1 MFLLERSTMEI
12 GFSLGSNLYNRKRLL
27 MQAKNLLLSAPRTRF
42 VDQSPIYETT
52 PVDVKPEYQDMP
64 YLNSVVIVESELPLE
79 SWLSYIG
86 KIERMLGRERSEDRN
101 APRPIDID
109 IIYAGSQIIDGGGLE
124 VPHPRW
130 AERRFVVQPLA
141 DVRPEMVLP
150 AASKPV
156 SDILRSLPMDEG
168 LSVFEERW

>member
-1 MFLLERSTMEI
+1 MEI

-27 MQAKNLLLSAPRTRF
+27 MQAKNLLLSAPRTRY

-52 PVDVKPEYQDMP
+52 PVDVKPEYQSMV
-64 YLNSVVIVESELPLE
+64 YLNSVVIVESDLPME

-86 KIERMLGRERSEDRN
+86 KIETNLGRERTEDRN

-109 IIYAGSQIIDGGGLE
+109 IIYAGDQIIDGGGLE

-130 AERRFVVQPLA
+130 AERRFVVQPLN
-141 DVRPEMVLP
+141 DVRPNMILPEMN
-150 AASKPV
+150 KPV
-156 SDILRSLPMDEG
+156 SAILNSLPKDKG
-168 LSVFEERW
+168 LSIYDERW

>member
-1 MFLLERSTMEI
+1 MEI

-52 PVDVKPEYQDMP
+52 PVDVKPEYRDMAF
-64 YLNSVVIVESELPLE
+64 LNSVVIVESGLPLE

-86 KIERMLGRERSEDRN
+86 KIEKNLGRERTGDRN

-109 IIYAGSQIIDGGGLE
+109 MIYADGHVVESDGLD

-130 AERRFVVQPLA
+130 AERRFVVQPLC
-141 DVRPEMVLP
+141 DVRPELVMPESSQSVAEILNTLP
-150 AASKPV
+150 ADEAF
-156 SDILRSLPMDEG
+156 SLYD
-168 LSVFEERW
+168 ERW

>member
-1 MFLLERSTMEI
+1 MEI

-52 PVDVKPEYQDMP
+52 PVDVKPEYQDMA
-64 YLNSVVIVESELPLE
+64 YLNSVVIVESDLPLD

-86 KIERMLGRERSEDRN
+86 KIEHMLGRERNEADRN

-109 IIYAGSQIIDGGGLE
+109 IIYAGDQIIDSGGLE

-130 AERRFVVQPLA
+130 AQRRFVVQPLS
-141 DVRPEMVLP
+141 DVRPAMVLP
-150 AASKPV
+150 ESKQPV
-156 SDILRSLPMDEG
+156 SDILRSLPPDNG
-168 LSVFEERW
+168 LSVFDERW

>member
-1 MFLLERSTMEI
+1 MEI

-52 PVDVKPEYQDMP
+52 PVDVKPEYQDMA
-64 YLNSVVIVESELPLE
+64 YLNSILIVESQLPLE
-79 SWLSYIG
+79 SWRSYIE
-86 KIERMLGRERSEDRN
+86 KIETMLGRDRNDEDRN

-109 IIYAGSQIIDGGGLE
+109 IIYAGEQIVDSGGLV

-130 AERRFVVQPLA
+130 AQRRFVVQPLN

-150 AASKPV
+150 EAQKPV
-156 SDILRSLPMDEG
+156 REILDTLPPDEG
-168 LSVFEERW
+168 LCVFENQW

>member
-1 MFLLERSTMEI
+1 MEI

-52 PVDVKPEYQDMP
+52 PVDVKPEYQDMA
-64 YLNSVVIVESELPLE
+64 YLNSVVIVDSDLPLE

-86 KIERMLGRERSEDRN
+86 KIEHMLGRERNEADRN

-109 IIYAGSQIIDGGGLE
+109 IIYAGDQIIDSGGLE

-130 AERRFVVQPLA
+130 AERRFVVQPLN
-141 DVRPEMVLP
+141 DVRPGMVLP
-150 AASKPV
+150 EAQKPV
-156 SDILRSLPMDEG
+156 SDILRSLPPDNG
-168 LSVFEERW
+168 LSIFDDRW

>member
-1 MFLLERSTMEI
+1 MEI

-52 PVDVKPEYQDMP
+52 PVDVKPEYQDMA
-64 YLNSVVIVESELPLE
+64 YLNSVVVVESELPLE

-86 KIERMLGRERSEDRN
+86 KIEHMLGRERNDEDRN

-109 IIYAGSQIIDGGGLE
+109 IIYAGDQIIDSGGLE

-130 AERRFVVQPLA
+130 AERRFVVQPLN

-150 AASKPV
+150 EAKKPV
-156 SDILRSLPMDEG
+156 SDVLRALPPDDG
-168 LSVFEERW
+168 LSVFDERW

>member
-1 MFLLERSTMEI
+1 MEI

-27 MQAKNLLLSAPRTRF
+27 MQAKNLLLSAPRTNF

-52 PVDVKPEYQDMP
+52 PVDVKPEYRDMA
-64 YLNSVVIVESELPLE
+64 YLNSIVIVDSELPLE

-86 KIERMLGRERSEDRN
+86 KIETNLGRERTEDRN

-109 IIYAGSQIIDGGGLE
+109 MIYANGQVVDSDGLE

-130 AERRFVVQPLA
+130 TERRFVVQPLC
-141 DVRPEMVLP
+141 DVRPELVLP
-150 AASKPV
+150 EAHKPV
-156 SDILRSLPMDEG
+156 AEILRSLPQDDD
-168 LSVFEERW
+168 LSIFDERW

>member
-1 MFLLERSTMEI
+1 MEI

-52 PVDVKPEYQDMP
+52 PVDVKPEYQDMA
-64 YLNSVVIVESELPLE
+64 YLNSIVIVESELPLE

-86 KIERMLGRERSEDRN
+86 KIENMLGRKRNEEDRN

-109 IIYAGSQIIDGGGLE
+109 IIYAGDQIIDGGGLE

-130 AERRFVVQPLA
+130 AERRFVVQPLS
-141 DVRPEMVLP
+141 DVRPGMVLP
-150 AASKPV
+150 ETNRPV
-156 SDILRSLPMDEG
+156 CEILRTLPPDEG
-168 LSVFEERW
+168 LSVYEERW

>member
-1 MFLLERSTMEI
+1 MEI

-27 MQAKNLLLSAPRTRF
+27 MQAKNLLLSAPRTSF
-42 VDQSPIYETT
+42 LDQSPIYETT
-52 PVDVKPEYQDMP
+52 PVGVKPEYQDMA
-64 YLNSVVIVESELPLE
+64 YLNSILLVESDLPLE

-86 KIERMLGRERSEDRN
+86 KIETMLGRDRDETDRN

-109 IIYAGSQIIDGGGLE
+109 IIYAGEQIIDDGGLI

-130 AERRFVVQPLA
+130 AERRFVVQPLS

-150 AASKPV
+150 EANKPV
-156 SDILRSLPMDEG
+156 AAILNTLPPDEG
-168 LSVFEERW
+168 LSVFEEQW

>member
-1 MFLLERSTMEI
+1 MEI
-12 GFSLGSNLYNRKRLL
+12 GFSLGSNLFNRKRLL

-52 PVDVKPEYQDMP
+52 PVDVKPEYKELT
-64 YLNSVVIVESELPLE
+64 YLNSIVIVESELPLD
-79 SWLSYIG
+79 SWLSYVG
-86 KIERMLGRERSEDRN
+86 KIETNLGRERSGDRN

-109 IIYAGSQIIDGGGLE
+109 IIYAGNQIIDGGGLE

-130 AERRFVVQPLA
+130 AERRFVVQPLC

-150 AASKPV
+150 ASHKPV
-156 SDILRSLPMDEG
+156 REILRALPRDEG
-168 LSVFEERW
+168 MRVFDDRW

>member
-1 MFLLERSTMEI
+1 MEI

-52 PVDVKPEYQDMP
+52 PVDVEPEYQEMA
-64 YLNSVVIVESELPLE
+64 YLNSVLIVESELPLE

-86 KIERMLGRERSEDRN
+86 KVEHNLGRERTEDRN
-101 APRPIDID
+101 APRPIDVD
-109 IIYAGSQIIDGGGLE
+109 IIYADDQIVDSDGLE

-130 AERRFVVQPLA
+130 SERRFVVQPLC
-141 DVRPEMVLP
+141 DVRPELVLP
-150 AASKPV
+150 EVHQSV
-156 SDILRSLPMDEG
+156 SCILRSLPQDEG
-168 LSVFEERW
+168 LSVFDEQW

>member
-1 MFLLERSTMEI
+1 MEI

-52 PVDVKPEYQDMP
+52 PVDVKPEYQEMAF
-64 YLNSVVIVESELPLE
+64 LNSVVIVESGLPLE

-86 KIERMLGRERSEDRN
+86 KIEKNLGRERTEDRN

-109 IIYAGSQIIDGGGLE
+109 LIYADGQVVESDGLE

-130 AERRFVVQPLA
+130 AERRFVVQPLC
-141 DVRPEMVLP
+141 DVRPELVMPENSQSVAEILDTLP
-150 AASKPV
+150 A
-156 SDILRSLPMDEG
+156 DDEFILYDD
-168 LSVFEERW
+168 RW

>member
-1 MFLLERSTMEI
+1 MEI

-52 PVDVKPEYQDMP
+52 PVDVKPEYKAMA

-86 KIERMLGRERSEDRN
+86 KIEQNLGRERTDDRN

-109 IIYAGSQIIDGGGLE
+109 IIYAGDQIIDGGGLE

-130 AERRFVVQPLA
+130 AQRRFVVQPLS

-150 AASKPV
+150 ETNKPV
-156 SDILRSLPMDEG
+156 QDILRMLPPDDG
-168 LSVFEERW
+168 LSVFDERW

>member
-1 MFLLERSTMEI
+1 MEI

-52 PVDVKPEYQDMP
+52 PVDVKPEYQDMA
-64 YLNSVVIVESELPLE
+64 YLNSILIVESQLPLE
-79 SWLSYIG
+79 SWRSYIE
-86 KIERMLGRERSEDRN
+86 KIETMLGRDRNDEDRN

-109 IIYAGSQIIDGGGLE
+109 IIYAGEQIVDSGGLV

-130 AERRFVVQPLA
+130 AQRRIVVQPLN

-150 AASKPV
+150 EAQKPV
-156 SDILRSLPMDEG
+156 REILDTLPPDEG
-168 LSVFEERW
+168 LCVFENQW

>member
-1 MFLLERSTMEI
+1 MEI

-52 PVDVKPEYQDMP
+52 PVDVKPEYQEMT
-64 YLNSVVIVESELPLE
+64 YLNSIIIVESDLPLE

-86 KIERMLGRERSEDRN
+86 KIEHMLGRERNETDRN

-109 IIYAGSQIIDGGGLE
+109 IIYAGDQIIDSGGLE

-130 AERRFVVQPLA
+130 AERRFVVQPLN
-141 DVRPEMVLP
+141 DVRPGMILP
-150 AASKPV
+150 EARKPV
-156 SDILRSLPMDEG
+156 SEILRTLPPDDG
-168 LSVFEERW
+168 LCVYDERW

>member
-1 MFLLERSTMEI
+1 MEI

-27 MQAKNLLLSAPRTRF
+27 MQAKNLLLSAPCTRY

-52 PVDVKPEYQDMP
+52 PVDVKPEYQSMA
-64 YLNSVVIVESELPLE
+64 YLNSVVIVDSELPME

-86 KIERMLGRERSEDRN
+86 KIEKNLGRERTDDRN

-109 IIYAGSQIIDGGGLE
+109 IIYAGDQIIDGGGLE

-130 AERRFVVQPLA
+130 ADRRFVVQPLN
-141 DVRPEMVLP
+141 DLRPNMILP
-150 AASKPV
+150 EKNQPV
-156 SDILRSLPMDEG
+156 SVILNALPKDEG
-168 LSVFEERW
+168 LSVYDERW

>member
-1 MFLLERSTMEI
+1 MEI

-52 PVDVKPEYQDMP
+52 PVDVKPEYQDMA
-64 YLNSVVIVESELPLE
+64 YLNSVVIVDSDLPLE

-86 KIERMLGRERSEDRN
+86 KIENMLGRERNEADRN

-109 IIYAGSQIIDGGGLE
+109 IIYAGSQIIDSGGLE

-130 AERRFVVQPLA
+130 AERRFVVQPLN
-141 DVRPEMVLP
+141 DVRPGMVLP
-150 AASKPV
+150 EAKKPV
-156 SDILRSLPMDEG
+156 SDILRSLPPDNG
-168 LSVFEERW
+168 LSVFDDRW

>member
-1 MFLLERSTMEI
+1 MEI

-52 PVDVKPEYQDMP
+52 PVDVKPEYKAMA

-86 KIERMLGRERSEDRN
+86 KIEKNLGRERTDDRN

-109 IIYAGSQIIDGGGLE
+109 IIYAGDQIIDGCGLE

-130 AERRFVVQPLA
+130 AQRRFVVQPLS

-150 AASKPV
+150 ETNKPV
-156 SDILRSLPMDEG
+156 CDILRMLPPDDG
-168 LSVFEERW
+168 LSVFDERW

>member
-1 MFLLERSTMEI
+1 MEI

-27 MQAKNLLLSAPRTRF
+27 MQAKNLLLSAPCTRY
-42 VDQSPIYETT
+42 VDQSLIYETT
-52 PVDVKPEYQDMP
+52 PVDVKPEYEGMA

-86 KIERMLGRERSEDRN
+86 KIEKNLGRERTEDRN

-109 IIYAGSQIIDGGGLE
+109 IIYAGDQIIDSGGLE

-130 AERRFVVQPLA
+130 AERRFVVQPLN
-141 DVRPEMVLP
+141 DIRPDMILPEMNQ
-150 AASKPV
+150 PV
-156 SDILRSLPMDEG
+156 SVILNSLPKDEG
-168 LSVFEERW
+168 LRVFDERW

>member
-1 MFLLERSTMEI
+1 MEI

-52 PVDVKPEYQDMP
+52 PVDVKPEYQDMA
-64 YLNSVVIVESELPLE
+64 YLNSVVILESDLPLE

-86 KIERMLGRERSEDRN
+86 KIEKNLGRVRTDDRN

-109 IIYAGSQIIDGGGLE
+109 IIYAGDQIIDDGGLE

-130 AERRFVVQPLA
+130 AERRFVVQPLC
-141 DVRPEMVLP
+141 DVRPLLEIP
-150 AASKPV
+150 ESHKPV
-156 SDILRSLPMDEG
+156 SEVLQSLPQDDG
-168 LSVFEERW
+168 LSVFDERW